1 VLRLRR
7 WSGLWFGFDL
17 PVEPR
22 TYFTHGVALLALK
35 YGVDVLLVSLVLH
48 RFWTPLDYVNPVLSF
63 RRGIGDAPLWLLV
76 TQMLWTLPFMWIG
89 VSMTMRRAL
98 DAARSPWLCLLF
110 LCPFINYAVMLWLS
124 LAPSRPASAL
134 PADAPPVSAEG
145 WLQAALRGLGAS
157 LLACTAIVLVATG
170 LLGVYGATL
179 FVLTPFALGSI
190 TAWLF
195 NREHARP
202 LAETIRVALLGL
214 VIGCG
219 AMLLFAVEGVV
230 CIAMALPLAVPITI
244 LGAIVGRA
252 IALQRG
258 PRPATAVLVLL
269 LAPGLPL
276 ADLPRAEP
284 PLREVCTT
292 AIVNAPPEVVWR
304 HVVTFSELD
313 EPPRWFFRLG
323 LAYPQRATIVGTG
336 VGAVRRCEF
345 STGPFVEPITAWDAP
360 TRLAFD
366 VASQP
371 PPMTEWSPYAGLAPP
386 HLSHA
391 FRSRRGE
398 FRLVPLAGGRT
409 RLEGRTWYALDMQ
422 PYGYWTLWSDGIV
435 HAIHGRVLA
444 HVKALAEHDV

>member
-1 VLRLRR
+1 
-7 WSGLWFGFDL
+7 
-17 PVEPR
+17 
-22 TYFTHGVALLALK
+22 
-35 YGVDVLLVSLVLH
+35 
-48 RFWTPLDYVNPVLSF
+48 
-63 RRGIGDAPLWLLV
+63 
-76 TQMLWTLPFMWIG
+76 
-89 VSMTMRRAL
+89 
-98 DAARSPWLCLLF
+98 
-110 LCPFINYAVMLWLS
+110 
-124 LAPSRPASAL
+124 
-134 PADAPPVSAEG
+134 
-145 WLQAALRGLGAS
+145 
-157 LLACTAIVLVATG
+157 
-170 LLGVYGATL
+170 
-179 FVLTPFALGSI
+179 
-190 TAWLF
+190 
-195 NREHARP
+195 
-202 LAETIRVALLGL
+202 
-214 VIGCG
+214 
-219 AMLLFAVEGVV
+219 MLLFAVEGVV

-276 ADLPRAEP
+276 TDLPRAEP

-292 AIVNAPPEVVWR
+292 AIVNASPAVVWR

-323 LAYPQRATIVGTG
+323 LAYPRRATIVGTG

-435 HAIHGRVLA
+435 HAIHARVLA